1 MVEPHTPAARPLSPL
16 DAAWYQMDGPANPA
30 IVTGILLTRRRLNFA
45 KVRELYRTRLL
56 TFERFRQRVVERGLP
71 VARPHWEDMPDFDLD
86 RHVHHVTL
94 PAPGDERALTK
105 HLADVASL
113 PLDHSVP
120 LWQVQVVDGVLGG
133 GALIMRC
140 HHCIADGT
148 AMMMA
153 LSRLFDQQARPP
165 ATPATPAKRPR
176 RQAVAPRS
184 LLASAFE
191 PVQRTVR
198 SVLNAAAHPGQ
209 LADQAAL
216 VLDGAGSLL
225 HELFAPVD
233 PPSPFKG
240 QFVAEKRLA
249 WSQPVAI
256 KDVKAIGARHG
267 AKVNDVLIAAMT
279 GALRAYLR
287 RRGVDVA
294 HTRLHAM
301 VPVDLRAPER
311 MGELGNQFGLVIL
324 ELAIGSARRAERLAL
339 TKARMDALKH
349 STEAAAMRWL
359 LNIFGRGP
367 KALED
372 IANDIF
378 GSNAS
383 LVMTN
388 VAGPRETWYLA
399 GVPIER
405 MIFWVP
411 HPGRQLGAGISI
423 MSYRG
428 MASLAII
435 ADARLVPDP
444 EKITAQFGREFDALL
459 RSAQAAQPVAA
470 KEPPRASRSGAR
482 MTHP

>member
-1 MVEPHTPAARPLSPL
+1 MKEPDIPATQPMSPV
-16 DAAWYQMDGPANPA
+16 DAAWYHMDGPANPA

-56 TFERFRQRVVERGLP
+56 TFERFRQRVVERGFP
-71 VARPHWEDMPDFDLD
+71 VGRPQWEDMPDFDLD

-94 PAPGDERALTK
+94 PAPGDARSLTK
-105 HLADVASL
+105 LLADVASL
-113 PLDHSVP
+113 PLDHSLP
-120 LWQVQVVDGVLGG
+120 LWQVQVVDGVDGG

-140 HHCIADGT
+140 HHCIGDGT
-148 AMMMA
+148 AMMSVI
-153 LSRLFDQQARPP
+153 SRLFDHQAHPP
-165 ATPATPAKRPR
+165 ATPTTPAMPARRPR
-176 RQAVAPRS
+176 RQAVAPPS

-198 SVLNAAAHPGQ
+198 SVLNAAAHPEQ

-216 VLDGAGSLL
+216 LIDGAGSLL

-240 QFVAEKRLA
+240 KFVAEKRVA
-249 WSQPVAI
+249 WSRPVAI
-256 KDVKAIGARHG
+256 KDIKAIGARHG

-287 RRGVDVA
+287 QRGVDVA

-301 VPVDLRAPER
+301 VPVDLRTPDR
-311 MGELGNQFGLVIL
+311 IGELGNEFGLVIL
-324 ELAIGSARRAERLAL
+324 ELAVGSARRAERLAL

-349 STEAAAMRWL
+349 STEAVAMRWL

-388 VAGPRETWYLA
+388 VAGPREPLYLA

-405 MIFWVP
+405 MMFCVP

-444 EKITAQFGREFDALL
+444 ERITAQFGREFDALL
-459 RSAQAAQPVAA
+459 RGAQAAQPVAA
-470 KEPPRASRSGAR
+470 RSRRGPPDGAR
-482 MTHP
+482 A